1 MSDVSRHLPL
11 SQRPKHDESAVS
23 GDWSAA
29 FGVVL
34 RTVADELDAAG
45 NPDAAGNSDT
55 ARLRA
60 VAGPLVWRLSTTGLG
75 RASARLSGR
84 LSRRDGAAVA
94 TAKSAGELAAD
105 LRALA
110 GDARKTR
117 IGDLSVAVVAA
128 LDTAEVT
135 GRPIVIDPA
144 ALGAVAIARALS
156 APLPVRAVLSG
167 TTLVAT
173 DGDWRVGRGGTR
185 IHAPGTSIVLF
196 LFGRGGVPEDAGR
209 NTMDSGEKEH
219 QMAKNT
225 DGGFDLGGLEGV
237 VGNLFGGKHF
247 DIKALEPM
255 WAQIQPFLRG
265 LDSDEIVDK
274 IGSWAKELE
283 LPIVKNIPDDVI
295 TKIQNG
301 VRVPLANLIQR

>member
-1 MSDVSRHLPL
+1 MSDVSRYLPL
-11 SQRPKHDESAVS
+11 SQRPKRDESGVS

-29 FGVVL
+29 FAAVL
-34 RTVADELDAAG
+34 RAIAGQVRDSAGTTHDAG
-45 NPDAAGNSDT
+45 
-55 ARLRA
+55 LRA
-60 VAGPLVWRLSTTGLG
+60 VAGPLVWRLSTTRLG
-75 RASARLSGR
+75 R
-84 LSRRDGAAVA
+84 V
-94 TAKSAGELAAD
+94 SAGLSKRAASSGAERPATELAAE
-105 LRALA
+105 LEAIAL
-110 GDARKTR
+110 DARQTR
-117 IGDLSVAVVAA
+117 IPELSAAVVAA
-128 LDTAEVT
+128 LDTAAVT
-135 GRPIVIDPA
+135 GMPVAVDPI

-156 APLPVRAVLSG
+156 APLPIRAVLGG
-167 TTLVAT
+167 TTLVAL
-173 DGDWRVGRGGTR
+173 DGDWQVGRGWSVV
-185 IHAPGTSIVLF
+185 HAPGAEIAAF
-196 LFGRGGVPEDAGR
+196 LFGRAGVPADAA
-209 NTMDSGEKEH
+209 NTMEGGTTKE
-219 QMAKNT
+219 QDMAGSK

-283 LPIVKNIPDDVI
+283 LPIVKHIPDDVI

>member
-1 MSDVSRHLPL
+1 MSDVSRYLPL
-11 SQRPKHDESAVS
+11 SQRPKRDESGVS

-29 FGVVL
+29 YAAVL
-34 RTVADELDAAG
+34 RAIAGQVRGSAGTTHDAG
-45 NPDAAGNSDT
+45 
-55 ARLRA
+55 LRA
-60 VAGPLVWRLSTTGLG
+60 VAGPLVWRLTTTRLG
-75 RASARLSGR
+75 RASAGLSKR
-84 LSRRDGAAVA
+84 GASSGAERPA
-94 TAKSAGELAAD
+94 PELAAE
-105 LRALA
+105 LEAVA
-110 GDARKTR
+110 VDARQTR
-117 IGDLSVAVVAA
+117 IAELSAAVVAA

-135 GRPIVIDPA
+135 GVAVAVDPT

-156 APLPVRAVLSG
+156 APLPIRAVLGG
-167 TTLVAT
+167 TTLVAL
-173 DGDWRVGRGGTR
+173 DGEWQVGRGR
-185 IHAPGTSIVLF
+185 SVVRAPGAQIVSF
-196 LFGRGGVPEDAGR
+196 LFGRSGVPADAA
-209 NTMDSGEKEH
+209 NTMESEATKEH
-219 QMAKNT
+219 DMAGNT

-283 LPIVKNIPDDVI
+283 LPIVKRIPDDVI

>member
-23 GDWSAA
+23 GDWSTA
-29 FGVVL
+29 FGAVL
-34 RTVADELDAAG
+34 RSVAGELDAAAG
-45 NPDAAGNSDT
+45 TPADAG
-55 ARLRA
+55 LRA

-75 RASARLSGR
+75 RASARLS
-84 LSRRDGAAVA
+84 RRDSATETAARP
-94 TAKSAGELAAD
+94 AGELAAD
-105 LRALA
+105 LRSLA
-110 GDARKTR
+110 DNARKTR
-117 IGDLSVAVVAA
+117 IGDLSIAVVAA
-128 LDTAEVT
+128 LDTAEIT
-135 GRPIVIDPA
+135 GRPVAIDPTT
-144 ALGAVAIARALS
+144 LGAVAIARALG
-156 APLPVRAVLSG
+156 APLPIRAVLAG

-173 DGDWRVGRGGTR
+173 DGDWRVGRGASR
-185 IHAPGTSIVLF
+185 IHAPAARITLF
-196 LFGRGGVPEDAGR
+196 LFGRGGVPDDAGHH
-209 NTMDSGEKEH
+209 TMEGGEKEQ
-219 QMAKNT
+219 QMAKNS

-283 LPIVKNIPDDVI
+283 LPIVKKIPDDVI